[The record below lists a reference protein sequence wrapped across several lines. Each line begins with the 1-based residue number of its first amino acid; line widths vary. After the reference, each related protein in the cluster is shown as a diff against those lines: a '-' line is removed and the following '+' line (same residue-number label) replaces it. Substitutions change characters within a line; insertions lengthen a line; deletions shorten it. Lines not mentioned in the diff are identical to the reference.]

1 MGFFKQKKEK
11 LEDFLYLEEELK
23 AWFSNGL
30 IISLNK
36 PVSNVNPTESTYQT
50 TKITLQKDVT

>member
-1 MGFFKQKKEK
+1 MGFFKQTKEK

-36 PVSNVNPTESTYQT
+36 SVSNVNPTESTYQT